1 MEARHSNR
9 FRVSVSTEPH
19 SVVMFYLMY
28 EELLARKGG
37 HYEYLVNI
45 SPMTRLKHFSVGVT
59 ITEQLNITMIA
70 VPRLKTIQVEDRD
83 SVGGTLEGAEI
94 MMSPTTPG
102 KVTVSYNP
110 NIKKLQHRLRSV
122 KHPLQVILSA
132 EYCAASDKLL

>member
-1 MEARHSNR
+1 MN
-9 FRVSVSTEPH
+9 TW
-19 SVVMFYLMY
+19 
-28 EELLARKGG
+28 
-37 HYEYLVNI
+37 
-45 SPMTRLKHFSVGVT
+45 LKHFSVGVT

-83 SVGGTLEGAEI
+83 SAGETLEGAEI

-102 KVTVSYNP
+102 KVTVSYNR

-122 KHPLQVILSA
+122 KHPLQVTVSV